1 MEEKRGFW
9 KGLVCGL
16 VIAVLFG
23 GIILVSKQ
31 VVGFFQIFQDS
42 KQEVLEDTEV
52 TTEEEERVVNDES
65 LEKIE
70 ILENMI
76 EVYYHEDVS
85 DEVLRQGMYEGI
97 LASLEDPY
105 SEYYSPE
112 EFQAIMEQTE
122 GIYYGIGAYISTNT
136 ETGLTM
142 VSGLIPN
149 TPAAESGLLPG
160 DQIYKVNGE
169 DVTGLTSEK
178 VVMKIKGEENTQ
190 VTLTIIREGE
200 MDTLDFTITRKKIES
215 PTITYEMYEG
225 NIAYIGIMEFDE
237 ITLPQFEEALQKAKD
252 EDMKGLIL
260 DLRDNPGGNLDTV
273 NEIAR
278 LLLPEGLIVYTEDK
292 YGERVEY
299 KCDGKNEIQV
309 PLVVLVN
316 GNSASASEILAGAIK
331 DYQKGTIL
339 GTTTYGKG
347 IVQKIMGLED
357 GSAVKITVSSYFT
370 PNGINIHKIGVE
382 PDEVLELDV
391 DRFLEEGYDNQLER
405 ALEILRK

>member
-9 KGLVCGL
+9 KGVVCGL
-16 VIAVLFG
+16 ITAVLIG
-23 GIILVSKQ
+23 GLILVLQQ
-31 VVGFFQIFQDS
+31 VVGFFRLFS
-42 KQEVLEDTEV
+42 ETSQEVVAETDAEEDEQTV
-52 TTEEEERVVNDES
+52 LNQES
-65 LEKIE
+65 QDKIQ

-76 EVYYHEDVS
+76 ELYYHEEVS
-85 DEVLRQGMYEGI
+85 DDVLREGLYEGI

-105 SEYYSPE
+105 SEYYTPE

-122 GIYYGIGAYISTNT
+122 GIYFGIGAYISTNT
-136 ETGLTM
+136 DTGLTM
-142 VSGLIPN
+142 ISGLIPN

-160 DQIYKVNGE
+160 DQIYKVDGE

-178 VVMKIKGEENTQ
+178 VVMRIKGEENTE

-200 MDTLDFTITRKKIES
+200 ADTLDFVITRKKIES
-215 PTITYEMYEG
+215 PTITYEQYEDG
-225 NIAYIGIMEFDE
+225 IAYISIMEFDE
-237 ITLPQFEEALQKAKD
+237 ITLTQFEEALAKAK
-252 EDMKGLIL
+252 EADMKGLVL

-278 LLLPEGLIVYTEDK
+278 LLLPKGLIVYTEDK

-331 DYQKGTIL
+331 DYKKGTIL

-391 DRFLEEGYDNQLER
+391 DRYLEDGYDNQLER
-405 ALEILRK
+405 ALEILRQE

>member
-1 MEEKRGFW
+1 
-9 KGLVCGL
+9 
-16 VIAVLFG
+16 
-23 GIILVSKQ
+23 
-31 VVGFFQIFQDS
+31 
-42 KQEVLEDTEV
+42 
-52 TTEEEERVVNDES
+52 
-65 LEKIE
+65 
-70 ILENMI
+70 
-76 EVYYHEDVS
+76 
-85 DEVLRQGMYEGI
+85 
-97 LASLEDPY
+97 
-105 SEYYSPE
+105 
-112 EFQAIMEQTE
+112 
-122 GIYYGIGAYISTNT
+122 
-136 ETGLTM
+136 M
-142 VSGLIPN
+142 VRML
-149 TPAAESGLLPG
+149 
-160 DQIYKVNGE
+160 Q
-169 DVTGLTSEK
+169 GLTSEK

-190 VTLTIIREGE
+190 VTLTVIREGE

-225 NIAYIGIMEFDE
+225 KIAYIGIMEFDE

-331 DYQKGTIL
+331 DYKKGTIL

-391 DRFLEEGYDNQLER
+391 DRFLDEDYDNQLER